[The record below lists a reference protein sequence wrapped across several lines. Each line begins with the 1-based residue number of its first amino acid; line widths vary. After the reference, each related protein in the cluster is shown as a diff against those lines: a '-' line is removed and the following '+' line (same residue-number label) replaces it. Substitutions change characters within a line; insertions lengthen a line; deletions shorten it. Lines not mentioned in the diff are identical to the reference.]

1 MRKNRY
7 HVWPDH
13 VRLSGQPDR
22 QYARFD
28 SCTDHLVC
36 DWIGDAAEN
45 ARKKNRMRQWSYL
58 KNISAVY
65 PYQAAKPDFNA
76 SVYMAGHSIKLK
88 QA

>member
-1 MRKNRY
+1 
-7 HVWPDH
+7 
-13 VRLSGQPDR
+13 
-22 QYARFD
+22 
-28 SCTDHLVC
+28 
-36 DWIGDAAEN
+36 
-45 ARKKNRMRQWSYL
+45 MRQWSYL